1 MGDKNV
7 LKLVMVMISQ
17 AGKYIKIF
25 LLNSMFEM
33 SELHTIHLNTYVCEA
48 CWKMQRSIRG

>member
-25 LLNSMFEM
+25 LLNSVFEM
-33 SELHTIHLNTYVCEA
+33 SELHTIHLNKYVCEA
-48 CWKMQRSIRG
+48 C